1 MKPADEH
8 NTHDAI
14 IALLDG
20 ALAPA
25 DADRVRA
32 ELENDPAATEET
44 AVWRMLFDDLHAL
57 GDAVTASAP
66 TVDLWKSIEGRLDS
80 AEDDPDTDAT
90 TWTFDQLLDLAEGR
104 LEQHAAAKLRE
115 EMDRSDVLKQQYAW
129 VVSMRDEFGAF
140 GDAIANA
147 SPSIDLLP
155 SILQSLSAGVDQPEP
170 EDLFASLLEW
180 RDGVLPLPESDRLR
194 RLADTSPDILN
205 ANDWIHDTADQLEA
219 LGDELIADAPEIDVS
234 RAVMDAVYRIADP
247 DPIVTLDAE
256 RLRRR
261 AQFRIAGSIA
271 AAAIIVFTIGA
282 VWFASGNVPPEPA
295 SPETPLIANPEPAW
309 QQDEYIEKRQKL
321 PQRPKRRMY
330 AEMRTP
336 TGIDEP
342 APLAGTQA
350 PQLDALDSK
359 TVLAARK
366 KAALTGDW
374 SDFQQLAALT
384 PEEAQE
390 LAKKP
395 DLPPTALVGLADSL
409 MPSDKEKALL
419 TVVGILPAS
428 PYIQLE
434 LLESVAE
441 QPPGDAQT
449 EEPLRISQ
457 RISELDPNNA
467 LPYYLEAKMYLDNG
481 DPRSAIAVL
490 LEAQALEYANA
501 YSLEAAAHRRSALI
515 ANGMEPETAELL
527 AAFDAGNEQ
536 ADALFDL
543 AVDLLDYGNYYNS
556 ISDFETARIIYEG
569 VQTLGDQIEAGAVL
583 SQEQLVALD
592 IQSAAI
598 DVLGQ
603 FYETQGIVE
612 ALQPLT
618 EQSLNIIAD
627 LDSLN
632 VFFVQL
638 NTMLGDV
645 LSPTFWNDVAGVF
658 MTEGDLAILNY
669 LTDWGL
675 LPESP

>member
-8 NTHDAI
+8 NTPDAI

-32 ELENDPAATEET
+32 QIENDPAATAES
-44 AVWRMLFDDLHAL
+44 AVWRTLFDDLHAI

-66 TVDLWKSIEGRLDS
+66 TIDMWSAIESRLDS
-80 AEDDPDTDAT
+80 AVDDDDTEA
-90 TWTFDQLLDLAEGR
+90 TWTFDQLLELAEGR
-104 LEQHAAAKLRE
+104 LEQHAAAKLRDE
-115 EMDRSDVLKQQYAW
+115 IERSATLKQHFAW
-129 VVSMRDEFGAF
+129 VVSIRDELGAL
-140 GDAIANA
+140 GDAIANT
-147 SPSIDLLP
+147 SPSVDLLP
-155 SILQSLSAGVDQPEP
+155 SILQSLAAGADQPEP
-170 EDLFASLLEW
+170 DDLFSSLLEW
-180 RDGVLPLPESDRLR
+180 RDGILPLPESDRLR
-194 RLADTSPDILN
+194 RLADTSADIHT
-205 ANDWIHDTADQLEA
+205 ANDWIHETADELEL
-219 LGDELIADAPEIDVS
+219 LGDQLVANAPQIDVS

-261 AQFRIAGSIA
+261 AQWRIAGSVA
-271 AAAIIVFTIGA
+271 AAAMIAFTIGA
-282 VWFASGNVPPEPA
+282 VWFASGNDATQTTP
-295 SPETPLIANPEPAW
+295 PETPVLANPEPAW

-330 AEMRTP
+330 AEARTP
-336 TGIDEP
+336 AGIDEP
-342 APLAGTQA
+342 MTLAGTQA
-350 PQLDALDSK
+350 PLLDALDSE

-384 PEEAQE
+384 PEEAQK
-390 LAKKP
+390 LAQKP

-409 MPSDKEKALL
+409 MPSEKEKALL

-441 QPPGDAQT
+441 QPPGDAQS

-457 RISELDPNNA
+457 RISELDPQNA

-481 DPRSAIAVL
+481 DPQSAIAVL

-515 ANGMEPETAELL
+515 ANGMAPETAELL

-536 ADALFDL
+536 ADALFNL
-543 AVDLLDYGNYYNS
+543 AVDLLDYGNYYNG
-556 ISDFETARIIYEG
+556 INDFDTARIIFEG

-612 ALQPLT
+612 ALGPLT

>member
-8 NTHDAI
+8 NTPDAI

-32 ELENDPAATEET
+32 QIENDPAATEES
-44 AVWRMLFDDLHAL
+44 AVWRALFDDLHAI

-66 TVDLWKSIEGRLDS
+66 TIDIWSAIENRLDS
-80 AEDDPDTDAT
+80 AVDAEE

-104 LEQHAAAKLRE
+104 LEQRAAVNLRN
-115 EMDRSDVLKQQYAW
+115 EMERSAVLKQHFAW
-129 VVSMRDEFGAF
+129 VVSVRDELGAL
-140 GDAIANA
+140 GDSIANT
-147 SPSIDLLP
+147 SPSVDLLP
-155 SILQSLSAGVDQPEP
+155 SILQSLAAGADHPEA
-170 EDLFASLLEW
+170 EDLFTSLLEW

-194 RLADTSPDILN
+194 RMADTSADIHT
-205 ANDWIHDTADQLEA
+205 ANDWIQEAADELESLGDQLVA
-219 LGDELIADAPEIDVS
+219 NAPEIDVS

-261 AQFRIAGSIA
+261 AQWRLVGSVA
-271 AAAIIVFTIGA
+271 AAALIALAIGA
-282 VWFASGNVPPEPA
+282 VWFASGNDATQTTPPEAPV
-295 SPETPLIANPEPAW
+295 LANPEPAW
-309 QQDEYIEKRQKL
+309 QQDEYIEKRQQL

-330 AEMRTP
+330 ADLRNP
-336 TGIDEP
+336 AGIDEP
-342 APLAGTQA
+342 RALAGTQA
-350 PQLDALDSK
+350 PLLDALDTD

-366 KAALTGDW
+366 KAAQTGDW
-374 SDFQQLAALT
+374 SEFQQLAALT

-395 DLPPTALVGLADSL
+395 GLPATALVGLADSL

-419 TVVGILPAS
+419 TVVGILPGS

-441 QPPGDAQT
+441 QPPGDAQS

-457 RISELDPNNA
+457 RISELDPQNA

-490 LEAQALEYANA
+490 LEAQALDYANA

-515 ANGMEPETAELL
+515 ANGMAPETAELL

-536 ADALFDL
+536 ADALFNL
-543 AVDLLDYGNYYNS
+543 AVDLLDYGNYYNG
-556 ISDFETARIIYEG
+556 INDFETARIIFEG
-569 VQTLGDQIEAGAVL
+569 VQTLGNQIEAGAVL

-612 ALQPLT
+612 ALRPLT
-618 EQSLNIIAD
+618 EQSLNIMAD